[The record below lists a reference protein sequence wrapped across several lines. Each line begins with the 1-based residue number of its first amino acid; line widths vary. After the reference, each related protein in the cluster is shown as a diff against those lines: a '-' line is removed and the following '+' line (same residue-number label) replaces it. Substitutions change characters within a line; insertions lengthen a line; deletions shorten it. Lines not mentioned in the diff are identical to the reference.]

1 MSIEYSDQNGL
12 EKCLEH
18 FANGIKRKVTNHEK
32 IRLDEADLE
41 WINVKS
47 EIPYYRIEDING
59 NKCMIIP
66 SKMNDDE

>member
-18 FANGIKRKVTNHEK
+18 FFNRLRKKTTNYQK
-32 IRLDEADLE
+32 IRLDEATLE
-41 WINVKS
+41 WMNIS
-47 EIPYYRIEDING
+47 PEIPHYRVEDING